1 MPLSVTGLSH
11 HNSPVELRE
20 RMAFEPTQL
29 EQPLLHLHKR
39 TGGGVA
45 IVSTCNRVEVY
56 VSGAV
61 DAQTAERE
69 TTVFLA
75 AWHDLAP
82 EDFARYLYTLTEEEA
97 VAHLFR
103 VASSLDSMVV
113 GEAQILGQVQQAF
126 LAAQAAG
133 TTDKIINAAFQTAFK
148 IAKQVR
154 TETEIGLG
162 KVSVAS
168 VAVGLAVHIFG
179 DLDDKTVLVVGS
191 GETGK
196 TTLQSLVNHGATRVL
211 VANRTLER
219 AEELAAQFNG
229 QALDMG
235 GLYGRLHEADI
246 VITSTA
252 SKEPVLLTEHFQVA
266 LKRRNYDPI
275 FAIDIA
281 VPRDIHPAV
290 RDLDNVYL
298 YDIDDLQEVTNQ
310 NLEARRAQLVA
321 CQALVERQVRRFMAW
336 HRGLKAEP
344 TIVSMRKEVEA
355 IREREL
361 EKTLAHLPNLDD
373 KTREEIEYLTRRIV
387 NNILQRPLRTIKE
400 EVADDEAGSVLTLV
414 KRLFGV
420 KDREE
425 LL

>member
-1 MPLSVTGLSH
+1 MPLTITGLSH
-11 HNSPVELRE
+11 HSSPVELRE
-20 RMAFEPTQL
+20 RMAFDPSRL
-29 EQPLLHLHKR
+29 EEPLLQLQDR
-39 TGGGVA
+39 TGGGVV
-45 IVSTCNRVEVY
+45 IISTCNRVEIY

-61 DAQTAERE
+61 ETQEAQEKTAE
-69 TTVFLA
+69 FLS
-75 AWHDLAP
+75 AWHDLP
-82 EDFARYLYTLTEEEA
+82 PSEFTPHLYTLTHEEA

-133 TTDKIINAAFQTAFK
+133 TTDKVLNAAFQTAFK

-154 TETEIGLG
+154 TDTEIGIG

-191 GETGK
+191 GETGQ
-196 TTLQSLVNHGATRVL
+196 TTLQSLVNHGASRVL

-219 AEELAAQFNG
+219 AEEVAAQFNG

-235 GLYGRLHEADI
+235 GLYARLHEADI
-246 VITSTA
+246 VISSTA
-252 SKEPVLLTEHFQVA
+252 AKEPVLLPEHFQVA
-266 LKRRNYDPI
+266 LKQRNYNPM

-298 YDIDDLQEVTNQ
+298 YDMDDLHEMTNQ
-310 NLEARRAQLVA
+310 NLEARRAQLAA
-321 CQALVERQVRRFMAW
+321 CQQMVDRQVERFLAW
-336 HRGLKAEP
+336 HRALKAEP
-344 TIVSMRKEVEA
+344 TIVSMRNEVEA

-361 EKTLAHLPNLDD
+361 QKTLSHLPDLDD
-373 KTREEIEYLTRRIV
+373 HTREEIEYLTRRIV

-400 EVADDEAGSVLTLV
+400 EMAEDEAGSVLTLV
-414 KRLFGV
+414 KRLFGI

>member
-1 MPLSVTGLSH
+1 MPLTITGLSH
-11 HNSPVELRE
+11 HGSPVELRE
-20 RMAFEPTQL
+20 RMAFDNARVEA
-29 EQPLLHLHKR
+29 PLLELHQR
-39 TGGGVA
+39 TGGGVV
-45 IVSTCNRVEVY
+45 IVSTCNRVEIY

-61 DAQTAERE
+61 DTQTAVQE
-69 TTVFLA
+69 TRAFLGQ
-75 AWHDLAP
+75 WHQVPEQEFAP
-82 EDFARYLYTLTEEEA
+82 HLYTLSGEEA

-113 GEAQILGQVQQAF
+113 GEAQILGQVQEAF
-126 LAAQAAG
+126 QAAQAAG
-133 TTDKIINAAFQTAFK
+133 TTDKMLNAAFQTAFK

-154 TETEIGLG
+154 TETEVGIG

-179 DLDDKTVLVVGS
+179 NLDDKTVLVVGS

-196 TTLQSLVNHGATRVL
+196 TTLQSLVNHGANRVL

-235 GLYGRLHEADI
+235 GLYARLHEADI

-252 SKEPVLLTEHFQVA
+252 SKEPVLLSEHFQVA
-266 LKRRNYDPI
+266 LKRRNHDPI

-298 YDIDDLQEVTNQ
+298 YDIDDLNEVTSQ
-310 NLEARRAQLVA
+310 NLEARRAQLA
-321 CQALVERQVRRFMAW
+321 LCQSLVNRQVERFLAW
-336 HRGLKAEP
+336 HRALKAEP
-344 TIVSMRKEVEA
+344 TIVSMRNEMEA

-361 EKTLAHLPNLDD
+361 LKTLAHLPELDD
-373 KTREEIEYLTRRIV
+373 RAREEIEYLTRRIV
-387 NNILQRPLRTIKE
+387 NNILQNPLRTIKQ
-400 EVADDEAGSVLTLV
+400 EVAEDEAGSVLTLV
-414 KRLFGV
+414 RRLFGV